1 MSDFEL
7 LLSSYCPHIFILTGV
22 GKQIRTLIPVPNY
35 KWFCQEG
42 SNSYG
47 GVAIL
52 VHQKL
57 QCSIEDKAENFI
69 LLRITLLNEKIYIG
83 GVYSPPN
90 CNPLLEIF
98 DMHKDKKMYLFGD
111 FNAKHSQWNCEN
123 SNVSGNKLNEW
134 LNGNGFEVIHSI
146 VETSKRSKSVID
158 FCIGRNKDNWHVER
172 LEEGTSDYYPIM
184 FFSPFTAGENGMFRK
199 TNWRMFA
206 FFLKVVYPY
215 WNAFVYNVDY
225 NFFFDIFS
233 QFLYIAALCDRCSE
247 YVNIKKFRPP
257 WPPHLVELVRLV
269 NKLKRKFRRTRFLGD
284 YQNFKYFENVYI
296 QEKIKYEQQKLG
308 APQGSVLAALLFR
321 LHIHYLP
328 SYFLQ
333 TVGHLFADDLTII
346 IKGGLELRLSTNIK
360 YLEAQ
365 AKGILKALEE
375 FSDNHILP
383 VNVSKTKAMFVHS
396 AVVVQKPIIKYKDI
410 NIEYVTFFK
419 CLRVEIGTKL

>member
-134 LNGNGFEVIHSI
+134 LNGNGFEVEIR
-146 VETSKRSKSVID
+146 T
-158 FCIGRNKDNWHVER
+158 IG
-172 LEEGTSDYYPIM
+172 T
-184 FFSPFTAGENGMFRK
+184 
-199 TNWRMFA
+199 
-206 FFLKVVYPY
+206 LK
-215 WNAFVYNVDY
+215 
-225 NFFFDIFS
+225 
-233 QFLYIAALCDRCSE
+233 AALCDRCSE
-247 YVNIKKFRPP
+247 YINIKKFRPP

-296 QEKIKYEQQKLG
+296 QEKIN
-308 APQGSVLAALLFR
+308 
-321 LHIHYLP
+321 
-328 SYFLQ
+328 
-333 TVGHLFADDLTII
+333 HLFADDLTII
-346 IKGGLELRLSTNIK
+346 IKGGLEMRLSTNIK

-365 AKGILKALEE
+365 AKAVLKALEE

-383 VNVSKTKAMFVHS
+383 VNVSKTKAMIVHS

-419 CLRVEIGTKL
+419 CLGVEIGTKLGMGIRLVYSLWGYEDFTTLALSREFSLRDYLYKYWLRFQKHLDEASEAII